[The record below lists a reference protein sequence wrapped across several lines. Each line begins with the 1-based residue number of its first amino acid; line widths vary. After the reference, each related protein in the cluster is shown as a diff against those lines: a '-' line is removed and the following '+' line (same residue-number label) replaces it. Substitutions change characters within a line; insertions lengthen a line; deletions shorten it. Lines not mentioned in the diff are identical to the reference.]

1 MRVPT
6 GSEPVGRG
14 TTAIVELERTDLTAE
29 TSDARLVIPIPA
41 RLTCCGLS
49 VLLSAIDMVA
59 DLVPCA
65 AGLNTTEMV
74 QEAAAATLEPHV
86 LV

>member
-1 MRVPT
+1 M
-6 GSEPVGRG
+6 
-14 TTAIVELERTDLTAE
+14 ELARTEWTAE
-29 TSDARLVIPIPA
+29 TFEARLVIPIPA

-65 AGLNTTEMV
+65 AGLNTTEIV
-74 QEAAAATLEPHV
+74 HEAAAATLEPQV